1 MALSGGTRLG
11 PYEVLGPIGAGG
23 MGEVY
28 RARDTRLGRDVAVK
42 VLPGAVSHTPE
53 RLHRFEQ
60 EARLAGSLSHPSV
73 LTVFDVGSHE
83 GAPYIV
89 TELLEGRSLREV
101 LAAGPLPP
109 RKAVEYA
116 QQAALGLAAA
126 HERGVVHRDLKPAN
140 LFVTKDGRLKVLDFG
155 LAKLTQVDPLDVADS
170 QLSTDTAEGK
180 VVGTIGYMSPEQ
192 VRGHAVDARSDA
204 FALGAVLYEM
214 LSGRRAFTGDT
225 AADTMTA
232 ILTLDP
238 EDLSRPGLV
247 VPASLDRI
255 VRRCLEKD
263 PAERFQSA
271 KDIAFALEAES
282 GTARSGTEAPAVA
295 ARPRRR
301 LVVTAAVGLGLL
313 LGGVTLG
320 LIFGRKLWERPVPRF
335 TQLTFRRGVV
345 EPARFTVDG
354 NTVVYSAYWDG
365 KPPEIF
371 AQRLDGSEAAPLG
384 LPPSRLLAVSAQGEL
399 AILLVPPG
407 EHGTPASGTLARAP
421 LSGGAP
427 RLVLDGV
434 RNADWSPDGREIAAL
449 RWSAGQYQLEY
460 PIGNVIL
467 RRPLSLLSEGR
478 VRVSPRGDR
487 VAMIDLDNTRLV
499 LVDRAGR
506 KATVNVGLPL
516 QGFAWAL
523 DGESFLVTAGES
535 SMQRTLRRVTLDG
548 KVTEVYAVAGTL
560 VLEDVARDGRVL
572 IHHGFERIG
581 ARARAPGD
589 VEEREVGVF
598 AWSEVADLSADGT
611 QVLLT
616 DHGAGVRGSAFLRPT
631 SGGPAVRLGEGWG
644 LGLSADARWALV
656 GLSDAELRAGFD
668 KLILVPTGAGEPI
681 PVPTG
686 PLEQIASAWHVS
698 ADRVGLM
705 ATEAG
710 RPRRAFVIELP
721 SGRVRAVTPE
731 GTQALPGLLPD
742 GSVLGL
748 SDGNALAFFP
758 VIGGRVRELPYLL
771 PSPACCP
778 RPLLLRVSGDGRFLF
793 VREGIAPGRTARI
806 ELATGR
812 RVPWKVFV
820 PGDPAGVAHIRDIR
834 LTPDGEGYAYG
845 YGRYLQ
851 DLYLVEGLRY

>member
-1 MALSGGTRLG
+1 M
-11 PYEVLGPIGAGG
+11 
-23 MGEVY
+23 
-28 RARDTRLGRDVAVK
+28 
-42 VLPGAVSHTPE
+42 
-53 RLHRFEQ
+53 
-60 EARLAGSLSHPSV
+60 
-73 LTVFDVGSHE
+73 
-83 GAPYIV
+83 

-101 LAAGPLPP
+101 LAAGPLPT
-109 RKAVEYA
+109 RKVVEYA
-116 QQAALGLAAA
+116 QQAARGLAAA

-140 LFVTKDGRLKVLDFG
+140 VFVTKDGRLKILDFG
-155 LAKLTQVDPLDVADS
+155 LAKLTQVDPLEVADS

-192 VRGHAVDARSDA
+192 VRGHAVDARSDI
-204 FALGAVLYEM
+204 FALGAVVYEL

-232 ILTLDP
+232 ILTKDP
-238 EDLSRPGLV
+238 QDLSRPGLDI
-247 VPASLDRI
+247 PQSLDRI

-271 KDIAFALEAES
+271 KDVAFALEAES
-282 GTARSGTEAPAVA
+282 GSQRSGTEALAVPD
-295 ARPRRR
+295 RPRKR
-301 LVVTAAVGLGLL
+301 LLVAAAVGLGLL
-313 LGGVTLG
+313 LGGVGVG
-320 LIFGRKLWERPVPRF
+320 LLFGRKLWERPVPRF
-335 TQLTFRRGVV
+335 TQLTFRRGLA
-345 EPARFTVDG
+345 EPARFTADG
-354 NTVVYSAYWDG
+354 NTIVYSAYWDG
-365 KPPEIF
+365 KPPEVF
-371 AQRLDGSEAAPLG
+371 TQRLDGSEPVSLG
-384 LPPSRLLAVSAQGEL
+384 LPPAQLLSVSSQGEL
-399 AILLVPPG
+399 AVLLTPPDERGILFF
-407 EHGTPASGTLARAP
+407 GTLARVS
-421 LSGGAP
+421 LSGGAVRP
-427 RLVLDGV
+427 VLDDA
-434 RNADWSPDGREIAAL
+434 RSSADWSPDGRELAVV
-449 RWSAGQYQLEY
+449 RWKDGQDQLEY

-467 RRPLSLLSEGR
+467 RPTTPLP

-487 VAMIDLDNTRLV
+487 VASLDFDNTRLV

-506 KATVNVGLPL
+506 RATANVGLPL
-516 QGFAWAL
+516 QGFAWAP
-523 DGESFLVTAGES
+523 DGESLLVTAGES
-535 SMQRTLRRVTLDG
+535 SMRRTLRRVTLDG
-548 KVTEVYAVAGTL
+548 KVTEVHAVAGTL

-589 VEEREVGVF
+589 VEEREMSVF

-611 QVLLT
+611 RVLLT
-616 DHGAGVRGSAFLRPT
+616 DHGTGVRGVAFLRPT

-644 LGLSADARWALV
+644 LGLSTDARWALV
-656 GLSDAELRAGFD
+656 GLSNAELRAGFE

-705 ATEAG
+705 AAEPG
-710 RPRRAFVIELP
+710 RPRRAFVVELP
-721 SGRVRAVTPE
+721 SGEVRAVTPE
-731 GTQALPGLLPD
+731 GTQAIPGLLPD

-748 SDGNALAFFP
+748 SEGNALGVYA
-758 VIGGRVRELPYLL
+758 VTGGRARELPFLL

-778 RPLLLRVSGDGRFLF
+778 RPLPLRVSGDGRFLF
-793 VREGIAPGRTARI
+793 VWEGIAPGRTARI

-851 DLYLVEGLRY
+851 DLYLVDGLRY